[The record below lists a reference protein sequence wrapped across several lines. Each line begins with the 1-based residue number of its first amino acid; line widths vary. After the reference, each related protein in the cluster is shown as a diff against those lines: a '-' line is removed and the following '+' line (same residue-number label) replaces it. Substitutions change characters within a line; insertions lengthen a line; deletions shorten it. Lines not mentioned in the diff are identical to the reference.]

1 MAVTE
6 PTENFRPGTTA
17 APHHQLALALVLGL
31 SIMEPLA
38 SLAAQPADRPTLH
51 TNEAYVEETQR
62 PSALAIADP
71 MAVFAYVLGSLPD
84 RVKVYPTENYYY
96 FRFIHAGTPYAGA
109 IRLDPRGRDDGKL
122 EFGYYPDLVAWN
134 DRLEAKRDVFLTLDA
149 TRGVKVERV
158 DRLVYRITYGA
169 KSVVF
174 ALNDLSKVR
183 PPGGTLGP
191 GEKFIGPIFDES
203 AVRFFLVFNTSLK
216 IFHYVLDETVPVT
229 DELVAAAETDRI
241 LIGRRTGFAFYRDHR
256 LARKILIGVFDSNSQ
271 LNTYFDGPFDQLP
284 ENFIEGE
291 TLREAIHAADPST
304 RGRID
309 RLGHF
314 ADGEDRF
321 AIDPY
326 MLYRTE
332 AELLVIDKCAGEKRE
347 APDYYRCFVAPEA
360 R

>member
-1 MAVTE
+1 MD
-6 PTENFRPGTTA
+6 PTESARISAKATRGHPFRGALFGALTLLAVATTA
-17 APHHQLALALVLGL
+17 A
-31 SIMEPLA
+31 
-38 SLAAQPADRPTLH
+38 AQGPDRPTLH
-51 TNEAYVEETQR
+51 TNQAYVEEVER
-62 PSALAIADP
+62 SSSLAVADP
-71 MAVFAYVLGSLPD
+71 MAVFAYVLASLPD

-109 IRLDPRGRDDGKL
+109 IRLDPRGRDDGKV

-134 DRLEAKRDVFLTLDA
+134 ERLEPERDVFLTLDA
-149 TRGVKVERV
+149 ARGVKVERV

-169 KSVVF
+169 RSVVF
-174 ALNDLSKVR
+174 ALNDLSNVR
-183 PPGGTLGP
+183 PPAGALGP
-191 GEKFIGPIFDES
+191 DEKFLGPIFDE
-203 AVRFFLVFNTSLK
+203 AAIRFFLVFNAKLK
-216 IFHYVLDETVPVT
+216 VFHFVLDETVPVA
-229 DELVAAAETDRI
+229 DELVASAESDRI

-256 LARKILIGVFDSNSQ
+256 LDRKILIGVFESNSQ

-291 TLREAIHAADPST
+291 ALREAINAADPST
-304 RGRID
+304 KGRID

-326 MLYRTE
+326 MLYRSE
-332 AELLVIDKCAGEKRE
+332 SELLVVDKCATAKRN
-347 APDYYRCFVAPEA
+347 APDYYRCFVAPES